1 MRWVAALFLKYKMK
15 LTKQKQNGSG
25 DMEIESSVVM
35 YCMLNIKELNHFQ
48 RHSAKLL
55 QNQVIFKEI

>member
-1 MRWVAALFLKYKMK
+1 MFLKYKMK

-48 RHSAKLL
+48 RHFAKLL
-55 QNQVIFKEI
+55 QNQVILKEI

>member
-1 MRWVAALFLKYKMK
+1 MAAMFLKYKMK

-48 RHSAKLL
+48 RHFAKLL
-55 QNQVIFKEI
+55 QNQVIFKDI